1 MRLFGKLIATGVFVL
16 AACGGPD
23 DSPPGPLARHFDDM
37 FIADVDPGQQ
47 TGVLQAQTEWSKAKL
62 ENNKAQAD
70 FDESTSQ
77 LANVRNDQ
85 KAAQLAIDTAINNK
99 KSAEQSADNNRI
111 NEAAKALHTAE
122 SAKKAADARVKY
134 HEAYRG
140 WLAKHLRWTQEN
152 MYWKE
157 AQYELAKSE
166 VAKKNNKSPKGIDY
180 AWFPSQVEQ
189 RGKRAESAKGK
200 AEGEK
205 NRAVSARDGWLKA
218 QQTADQ
224 ESGRPSSF
232 PDPMAPKPAPVAPV
246 APAPAAAPA
255 APAPAPAQ

>member
-1 MRLFGKLIATGVFVL
+1 MRLLVKLIAIGVL
-16 AACGGPD
+16 SLTAACGGPD

-47 TGVLQAQTEWSKAKL
+47 SGVLTAQTEWSKAKL

-70 FDESTSQ
+70 FDAASSNLQ
-77 LANVRNDQ
+77 NVRNDQ
-85 KAAQLAIDTAINNK
+85 KGAQLSIDTAINNK
-99 KSAEQSADNNRI
+99 KTAEQSADNNRI
-111 NEAAKALHTAE
+111 NEAAKALHAAE
-122 SAKKAADARVKY
+122 SLKKAADARVKY

-140 WLAKHLRWTQEN
+140 WLGKHLRWTQEN

-166 VAKKNNKSPKGIDY
+166 VAKRNNKSPKGIDY
-180 AWFPSQVEQ
+180 NWFPKQADE
-189 RGKRAESAKGK
+189 RGKRTESSRGK
-200 AEGEK
+200 ADGEK
-205 NRAVSARDGWLKA
+205 QRATSARESWLKA

-224 ESGRPSSF
+224 ENGRPSAL
-232 PDPMAPKPAPVAPV
+232 PDPMAPKAAPMPTPAPM
-246 APAPAAAPA
+246 PAAA